1 MIIKILSFQPGG
13 SIFLTTMNKTV
24 LSYSLAVFAAEQI
37 LRIVPEGAH
46 DWNKFISPDDLQFML
61 SQSKGA
67 WI

>member
-1 MIIKILSFQPGG
+1 
-13 SIFLTTMNKTV
+13 MNKTV